1 MALAVPQATPP
12 LTNNFPKQTHQPK
25 QYMITEPNH
34 NSASL
39 DPYARAHAF
48 ETCLEG
54 ITTGGG
60 LRGLA
65 QHLMT
70 RGYALEVDHEGPHVI
85 AGDTVLTLKEL
96 GLAELFEA
104 MLRVQEPF
112 MPHHRDI
119 LKARLLW
126 IRRSGFSED
135 LPELGHLLY
144 AFLTEVSY
152 DALDTAV
159 LEATEM
165 LPTGHRD
172 ERVSLLANFL
182 YEGLAKSRA
191 QSRKRAAA

>member
-1 MALAVPQATPP
+1 
-12 LTNNFPKQTHQPK
+12 
-25 QYMITEPNH
+25 MITEPNH

-60 LRGLA
+60 LLGLA

-104 MLRVQEPF
+104 MLRVREPSQ
-112 MPHHRDI
+112 PHDWEV
-119 LKARLLW
+119 LNARLLW
-126 IRRSGFSED
+126 IRRSGFLD
-135 LPELGHLLY
+135 DVPELGHLFY
-144 AFLTEVSY
+144 AYANLTTY
-152 DALDTAV
+152 DALETAV